1 MLSPFPLVITW
12 QVTILMKL
20 GSKFKVVLCFCKNF
34 YFKKMVT
41 VLLINVYTFRAHMTC
56 SLHRWEIAARS
67 LWLNDT
73 LIPHLITTEGISP
86 LHNLDK
92 NLNFMILNA
101 NLDVNSST
109 RQAFKTN
116 RANHIIFVYTT
127 LMLLQ
132 VSSSKGCQFKHLA
145 AKTTKEGGMIT

>member
-1 MLSPFPLVITW
+1 M
-12 QVTILMKL
+12 
-20 GSKFKVVLCFCKNF
+20 N
-34 YFKKMVT
+34 
-41 VLLINVYTFRAHMTC
+41 C
-56 SLHRWEIAARS
+56 SLHRWEIAASS

-86 LHNLDK
+86 LTNLDK

-127 LMLLQ
+127 LMLQQ

-145 AKTTKEGGMIT
+145 AKTTKEGGMITWYVFKIHKLFQASVVGNTIFFIINISVAEISQFHKIFAKITF

>member
-1 MLSPFPLVITW
+1 MRNLQNLRWFSVFVKIFTL
-12 QVTILMKL
+12 KN
-20 GSKFKVVLCFCKNF
+20 GSRFVDKQIHFH
-34 YFKKMVT
+34 
-41 VLLINVYTFRAHMTC
+41 RAHMTC
-56 SLHRWEIAARS
+56 SLHRWEIAASS

-73 LIPHLITTEGISP
+73 QIPHLITTEGISP

-127 LMLLQ
+127 LMLQQ